1 MLIQLLEAK
10 QNFSQAFSFTLG
22 YVFSCKW
29 NDERME
35 IKYIKHEDIDKTKW
49 NSCIHYANNGN
60 IFGYK
65 WFLDNTVQ
73 EWDALVEGDYESVM
87 PLPFEMNFW
96 GQKRLVQPAILRELG
111 VFSIH
116 SLSAKRIETFF
127 EHIPKVFKNRTM
139 RLNEQVKPPENQ
151 AFKMQ
156 KRYNHQLLLVP
167 TYDELAN
174 QFSREL
180 LLQLESTEL
189 SRLRPTNQLKP
200 ERIAAFYKANTIV
213 NAEQESYFHAI
224 QRIMWNALHRGWGTA
239 SGVTNEQGDL
249 LAVNFF
255 IYSHG
260 KVMSFC
266 PAVSKEGHSQGAMAY
281 LFNALLRSHAGR
293 PMILDFNEQTPA
305 LAAAFGAQKN
315 HFYHLKKKVGLWS

>member
-1 MLIQLLEAK
+1 
-10 QNFSQAFSFTLG
+10 
-22 YVFSCKW
+22 
-29 NDERME
+29 ME

-65 WFLDNTVQ
+65 WFLDNTVK
-73 EWDALVEGDYESVM
+73 EWDALIEGDYESVM
-87 PLPFEMNFW
+87 PLPFEVNFW

-116 SLSAKRIETFF
+116 SLSAKRIATFF
-127 EHIPKVFKNRTM
+127 EHIPKVFKNREM
-139 RLNEQVKPPENQ
+139 RLNEQVKSPENQ
-151 AFKMQ
+151 EFKVQ

-167 TYDELAN
+167 TYEELAN

-189 SRLRPTNQLKP
+189 NRLRPTNQLKP
-200 ERIAAFYKANTIV
+200 ERIAAFYKANTTA
-213 NAEQESYFHAI
+213 NAEQDSYFHAI

-266 PAVSKEGHSQGAMAY
+266 PAASKEGHSQGAMPY
-281 LFNALLRSHAGR
+281 LFNTLLRSHAGR
-293 PMILDFNEQTPA
+293 PMILDFNAQTPA
-305 LAAAFGAQKN
+305 LATAFGAQKN
-315 HFYHLKKKVGLWS
+315 HFYHLRKKVGFLS